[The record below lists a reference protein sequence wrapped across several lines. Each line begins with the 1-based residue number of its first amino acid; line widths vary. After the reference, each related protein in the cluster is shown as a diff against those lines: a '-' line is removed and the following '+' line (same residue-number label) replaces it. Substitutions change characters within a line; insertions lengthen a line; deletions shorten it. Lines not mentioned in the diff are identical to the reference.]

1 MVSRTAITY
10 LSAGVPLAGGR
21 KDQWITVM
29 EMTDKTG
36 RIQSRKTGNAG
47 RRNVPAD
54 RVTCTQTHRHRESAK
69 ASRDRETK
77 GRDQGSCVNK
87 QWAV

>member
-1 MVSRTAITY
+1 MVSGTAITY
-10 LSAGVPLAGGR
+10 LSAGVPLAV
-21 KDQWITVM
+21 T

-54 RVTCTQTHRHRESAK
+54 LVTCT
-69 ASRDRETK
+69 
-77 GRDQGSCVNK
+77 
-87 QWAV
+87 